1 MITGLNQR
9 ILKMLFLFFFIW
21 KFNCGLVAQ
30 TSVKFLEGPAL
41 EKAIHENL
49 QKGLPEYK
57 GINIQYTITIDQLEE
72 ASKYSGE
79 IISEIKNVPGF
90 IDINFD
96 IQNKAVIVKCSKEN
110 STEQFPI
117 IKEILS
123 RNNVPAIDHVERM
136 YKN

>member
-1 MITGLNQR
+1 M
-9 ILKMLFLFFFIW
+9 
-21 KFNCGLVAQ
+21 
-30 TSVKFLEGPAL
+30 
-41 EKAIHENL
+41 
-49 QKGLPEYK
+49 
-57 GINIQYTITIDQLEE
+57 EE
-72 ASKYSGE
+72 ASKYSGK
-79 IISEIKNVPGF
+79 IISEIKTIAGF
-90 IDINFD
+90 IGVNID

>member
-9 ILKMLFLFFFIW
+9 VLKILFLFFFIW
-21 KFNCGLVAQ
+21 EFNCGLVAQ

-41 EKAIHENL
+41 EKAIYENI

-90 IDINFD
+90 IDINID

-110 STEQFPI
+110 NNEQFPI

-123 RNNVPAIDHVERM
+123 RNNVPAIDYVEQM

>member
-1 MITGLNQR
+1 MITGLYQR
-9 ILKMLFLFFFIW
+9 VLKMLFLFFFIW

-30 TSVKFLEGPAL
+30 TSVNFLEGPAV

-57 GINIQYTITIDQLEE
+57 GINIQYTITIDQPEE

-79 IISEIKNVPGF
+79 IISEIKNIAGV
-90 IDINFD
+90 IDINID
-96 IQNKAVIVKCSKEN
+96 IQNKAVIVKCSREN
-110 STEQFPI
+110 SSEQFPI
-117 IKEILS
+117 IKEIMS
-123 RNNVPAIDHVERM
+123 RNKVPAIDYVERM